1 MANVNGNTT
10 EIISTPPQHLPSD
23 DEHRLRDG
31 LENYHTNG
39 VPHSI
44 ANNICIVTNNN
55 HVNNHTDSDVSVNGD
70 FEPNQAN
77 VERIAR
83 DWGVD
88 SIDDVNAATAML
100 ALKHGPKVFAET
112 FQTG

>member
-1 MANVNGNTT
+1 MANVNGNNT
-10 EIISTPPQHLPSD
+10 EIITTSPHHD
-23 DEHRLRDG
+23 DGDKIRDMT
-31 LENYHTNG
+31 ETNHTNG
-39 VPHSI
+39 ILHNVGNSV
-44 ANNICIVTNNN
+44 CVVTNNN
-55 HVNNHTDSDVSVNGD
+55 NMNNHTDSDVSVNGD
-70 FEPNQAN
+70 FEPNQAS